1 MSFYYSSTDANYA
14 VQKTGDIRMLL
25 LRRGDCCT
33 DEGQQVG
40 VCSRG
45 AHRHGNGHQQQ
56 KREPGTG
63 LDSGT
68 HPGQSNVIVRSIRYH
83 FKVKS
88 DTHCMVIQLSL
99 QCQSDIITRLVRYHY
114 KVRQS
119 VRYHYKV
126 SWISLQGQ
134 SNIITRSFR
143 YH

>member
-45 AHRHGNGHQQQ
+45 AHRHGDGHQQQ

-88 DTHCMVIQLSL
+88 DIIAMSVRYHYMVSKIPL
-99 QCQSDIITRLVRYHY
+99 QSDSQSDIITRLVGYHC
-114 KVRQS
+114 
-119 VRYHYKV
+119 KV
-126 SWISLQGQ
+126 SQIS
-134 SNIITRSFR
+134 
-143 YH
+143 

>member
-1 MSFYYSSTDANYA
+1 
-14 VQKTGDIRMLL
+14 MLL

-45 AHRHGNGHQQQ
+45 AHRHGDGHQQQ

-68 HPGQSNVIVRSIRYH
+68 HPGQSNFIVRSIRYH

-88 DTHCMVIQLSL
+88 DTIAM
-99 QCQSDIITRLVRYHY
+99 
-114 KVRQS
+114 S

-126 SWISLQGQ
+126 SKIPLQSQTVSQISLQG
-134 SNIITRSFR
+134 
-143 YH
+143 